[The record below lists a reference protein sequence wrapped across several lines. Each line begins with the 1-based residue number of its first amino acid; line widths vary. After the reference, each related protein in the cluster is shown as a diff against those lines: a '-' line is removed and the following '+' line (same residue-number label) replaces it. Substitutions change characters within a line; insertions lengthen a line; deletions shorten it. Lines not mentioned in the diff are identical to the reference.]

1 MLPRFFVTSMV
12 YFVTITANAQFPP
25 PAGVVGTTAIAADS
39 SIFVAWATG
48 IELQRGYEDI
58 AADDLVEASNGA
70 AELAL
75 GAPDD
80 PSIVSLG
87 DGGVATLTFDKPIRN
102 GEGFDFAVF
111 ENSFDGAFLELAF
124 VEVSSDGENFVRFPA
139 TSNTSIDAPI
149 GTFGWIDATKINN
162 LAGKYISYFG
172 TPFDLEELKDS
183 SLVDVNA
190 ITHVRLIDVV
200 GSLDAPFATFDQ
212 NGHPIN
218 DPYPTPFPSSG
229 FDLDAVGV
237 IHEFD
242 PSPTSVSSTAFT
254 VAVYPN
260 PIRVGELPNIRC
272 STHETAFAVAVFGM
286 QGQYLGKQNSI
297 PFLEKGISFFKTTHK
312 QGFSIEKL
320 TIH

>member
-149 GTFGWIDATKINN
+149 GTFEFHRKILSKHFKIN
-162 LAGKYISYFG
+162 
-172 TPFDLEELKDS
+172 
-183 SLVDVNA
+183 
-190 ITHVRLIDVV
+190 R
-200 GSLDAPFATFDQ
+200 
-212 NGHPIN
+212 IN
-218 DPYPTPFPSSG
+218 HT
-229 FDLDAVGV
+229 
-237 IHEFD
+237 
-242 PSPTSVSSTAFT
+242 
-254 VAVYPN
+254 
-260 PIRVGELPNIRC
+260 
-272 STHETAFAVAVFGM
+272 
-286 QGQYLGKQNSI
+286 
-297 PFLEKGISFFKTTHK
+297 
-312 QGFSIEKL
+312 KL
-320 TIH
+320 